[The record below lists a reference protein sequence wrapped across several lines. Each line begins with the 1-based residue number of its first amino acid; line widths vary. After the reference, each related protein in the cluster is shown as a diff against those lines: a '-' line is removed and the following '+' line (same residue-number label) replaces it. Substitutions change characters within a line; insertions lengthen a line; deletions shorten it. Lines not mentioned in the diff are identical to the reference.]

1 MFFADGNVVHAELG
15 SLVGEEA
22 VYELLSWEDGPFEL
36 KMDISTS
43 ERTIDVGWSGL
54 LLEGMR
60 RIDEHAVKDR
70 PHCPRCGAFLDR
82 QGRCNNPG
90 CPSFAGH
97 VEAWD
102 ETGLEQLLGE
112 TVTEHTEV
120 DEMANLQELLK
131 NLADDVPGFISSDVV
146 GMDGL
151 SIAGYS
157 SNPNFDAEAAS
168 AQFALV
174 MKLVQ
179 KSTGQLKSGD
189 VEDNLVT
196 SNTSY
201 ILSRFLGDGH
211 YFLVI
216 AVERDMASLGNVRLM
231 TRNFAPDLWDA
242 IPRRTR

>member
-1 MFFADGNVVHAELG
+1 MQA
-15 SLVGEEA
+15 
-22 VYELLSWEDGPFEL
+22 
-36 KMDISTS
+36 
-43 ERTIDVGWSGL
+43 
-54 LLEGMR
+54 
-60 RIDEHAVKDR
+60 IDE
-70 PHCPRCGAFLDR
+70 
-82 QGRCNNPG
+82 
-90 CPSFAGH
+90 STTS
-97 VEAWD
+97 WD
-102 ETGLEQLLGE
+102 EATPDDNPLEQFTDTL
-112 TVTEHTEV
+112 EV
-120 DEMANLQELLK
+120 REMASLKELLK
-131 NLADDVPGFISSDVV
+131 EMSGEIPGFQAASVS
-146 GMDGL
+146 GLDGL
-151 SIAGYS
+151 SIAEYTAS
-157 SNPNFDAEAAS
+157 PDFNMEMAA